1 MFYQPETNRKQFP
14 KVNKTTHRFQ
24 NQPDL
29 MEILYYTQLSVSK
42 NVTVNQSIDITL
54 YNVNVVKGHKI

>member
-1 MFYQPETNRKQFP
+1 
-14 KVNKTTHRFQ
+14 
-24 NQPDL
+24 